1 MTNRDCCSDGATAFV
16 NVKFLEVK
24 KETQKMDNIIKQRL
38 QQVMDSAVQ
47 KGEVPGC
54 TLLVRKAGKEEVY
67 LESGYADVEAKIPV
81 RRDGIYRLYSMTKP
95 ITGAA
100 MMILVE
106 RGIVDLADSVSKYL
120 PGFKNQIVC
129 TKDGTTEKAWR
140 EVTVQDLLCMTSGQT
155 YGGEDEN
162 GIKTSELI
170 QEVVEGLDKKE
181 GGNITTVEFA
191 NGLGKVPLHYQPG
204 KSWSYGTSADVIGAV
219 IETAS
224 GMRFGEFLKKEIF
237 EPLGMKDTGF
247 FVPSEKRKRF
257 AKAYECHE
265 GEAPVLYLGNNLGIQ
280 NTMEFAPAFE
290 SGGAG
295 LVSTIDDYAKFA
307 QMLLNK
313 GTYEGKEILRAKTV
327 EFFTRRV
334 LDDAQQKGFEEW
346 IGLEG
351 FTYGNLMRIMKEPGR
366 AVTLGG
372 KGEYGWDGWLGCY
385 FSNAPE
391 ENMTILMMTQKKD
404 AGTFSMTRKLRNVIF
419 SA

>member
-67 LESGYADVEAKIPV
+67 LESGYADVEEKIPV

-106 RGIVDLADSVSKYL
+106 RGIVDLADPVSKYL
-120 PGFKNQIVC
+120 PGFKKQTVC

-224 GMRFGEFLKKEIF
+224 GMRCGEFLKKEIF

-247 FVPSEKRKRF
+247 FVPKEKRERF
-257 AKAYECHE
+257 VKAYECNE
-265 GEAPVLYLGNNLGIQ
+265 GKAPVLYLGNNLGIQ
-280 NTMEFAPAFE
+280 NTMEFAPAYE
-290 SGGAG
+290 YGGAG

-404 AGTFSMTRKLRNVIF
+404 AGTFSMTRKLRNVIY